1 MSVILTH
8 ELHPGQH
15 HEQQDQI
22 YNALDAALTVEIF
35 EEISRQHNEIGSA
48 QGSGLIYNFEKALQ
62 APILDM
68 MLRGFKIDEFERQ
81 RAISELREKMS
92 DVYGLLQRLAGAV
105 WDRELNP
112 RSSDQL
118 KAFFYGAMKLP
129 EEWQSK
135 KGIRKLS
142 MDRESLEKLED
153 KYFYARPII
162 AAILSYRDLAKL
174 CETIETQ
181 LDRDGRWR
189 SSYNIGG
196 TETGRLSSSKS
207 AFGTGS
213 NAQNL
218 KRDDDIAEGMPS
230 IRRMFIA
237 DDGMKIC
244 NIDLEQT
251 ESFDVGFLHGSLLG
265 DWKYLDAAE
274 RGDLHTQVA
283 RMVWP
288 TDLPWTGDLKADR
301 KIAERPFYRHF
312 TYRDMAKRGGHLSN
326 YSGTAWTM
334 ARSLKIPLK
343 IAEAFQDAYALG
355 DEAAF
360 PAFPKWWQ
368 HVAAELQTNQR
379 LVTPYGRERHFFG
392 RPRDDVTLREAI
404 AFVPQSSTAD
414 RMNLGLWRIWK
425 FMGHRVQLLAQV
437 HDSVAFQYAENDDE
451 AEIITQALKLTRVPL
466 VDAASGRSM
475 TVGAEAKVG
484 WNWGA
489 WDAKANPNGLR
500 KWTALQPDMRQRNL
514 VRIL

>member
-1 MSVILTH
+1 MPVIATH

-15 HEQQDQI
+15 HPEQDQI
-22 YNALDAALTVEIF
+22 YNGLDAALTVEIF
-35 EEISRQHNEIGSA
+35 EEVVRQHNNAVSITYG
-48 QGSGLIYNFEKALQ
+48 FEKALQ
-62 APILDM
+62 APILEM
-68 MLRGFKIDEFERQ
+68 MLRGFRIDEFERQ
-81 RAISELREKMS
+81 RAIAQLREKMA
-92 DVYGLLQRLAGAV
+92 DVYGLLQQFAQAIWG
-105 WDRELNP
+105 RELNP

-142 MDRESLEKLED
+142 MDREALEKLED
-153 KYFYARPII
+153 KYFYSRPII
-162 AAILSYRDLAKL
+162 ATILSYRDLAKL

-237 DDGMKIC
+237 DEGFKLC

-251 ESFDVGFLHGSLLG
+251 ESFDVGFLHGSILG
-265 DWKYLDAAE
+265 DWKYLDACE

-288 TDLPWTGDLKADR
+288 ELPWTGELKADR

-312 TYRDMAKRGGHLSN
+312 TYRDMSKRGGHLTN
-326 YSGTAWTM
+326 YMGTAWTM
-334 ARSLKIPLK
+334 AKSLKIPQKL
-343 IAEAFQDAYALG
+343 AESFQDAYAVG
-355 DEAAF
+355 AEAAF

-368 HVAAELQTNQR
+368 HVAQELQTSQR

-392 RPRDDVTLREAI
+392 RPREDTTLREAI

-425 FMGHRVQLLAQV
+425 FLGHRVQLLGQV
-437 HDSVAFQYAENDDE
+437 HDSVCFQYPEGENE
-451 AEIITQALKLTRVPL
+451 AELISAALKLTRVPL
-466 VDAASGRSM
+466 IAANGRSM

-484 WNWGA
+484 FNWGSY
-489 WDAKANPNGLR
+489 DAKANPNGLK
-500 KWTALQPDMRQRNL
+500 KWSQSQPDLRQRSY